1 MNLLTNVCL
10 WPQDDEA
17 VRDVIKPVEDGSA
30 SGGDAS
36 GEEDAAIDEELAFL
50 SGRRHQQQHPD
61 SLDPNHENVE
71 DCCCRLVAMASAGKT
86 ATGASPASTASTTPQ
101 PGAVDQDDDAKTL
114 TEDEERDS
122 FHIEEVAAQGPRSL
136 PYTRSVPLLHH
147 CLTPPRSLAV
157 GKCNNPGTLLLH
169 IHPRLQPSPY
179 NSPCTA
185 PPSTPQQQSLPPV
198 PMVPVVSHHHQDLES
213 ESRKMSRSIS
223 DSTLRRAALH
233 LNLSQSVLPSFTSIQ
248 QFKVFFGV

>member
-1 MNLLTNVCL
+1 MSQ
-10 WPQDDEA
+10 WGDQDEEGCCPA
-17 VRDVIKPVEDGSA
+17 VVKDGSV

-36 GEEDAAIDEELAFL
+36 GEDDEEITFL
-50 SGRRHQQQHPD
+50 SGRRLQPADQSDQ
-61 SLDPNHENVE
+61 ENVE

-101 PGAVDQDDDAKTL
+101 PGATDPDDDAKTL

-122 FHIEEVAAQGPRSL
+122 FQMEQILGTPPPSQGPRSL
-136 PYTRSVPLLHH
+136 PYTRSSPLLHH

-157 GKCNNPGTLLLH
+157 GKSSGPGSLLLH
-169 IHPRLQPSPY
+169 LHPRLQTSF
-179 NSPCTA
+179 NGPCTA

-198 PMVPVVSHHHQDLES
+198 PAVPISVHPDLEA

-233 LNLSQSVLPSFTSIQ
+233 LNLTQAVLPSFTSIQ
-248 QFKVFFGV
+248 QFKVSRGGWVSLNSGS

>member
-1 MNLLTNVCL
+1 
-10 WPQDDEA
+10 
-17 VRDVIKPVEDGSA
+17 
-30 SGGDAS
+30 
-36 GEEDAAIDEELAFL
+36 
-50 SGRRHQQQHPD
+50 
-61 SLDPNHENVE
+61 
-71 DCCCRLVAMASAGKT
+71 MASAGKT

-101 PGAVDQDDDAKTL
+101 PGATDPDDETTKTL

-122 FHIEEVAAQGPRSL
+122 FHIEDMSGAAAAQGPRSL

-157 GKCNNPGTLLLH
+157 GKCGNPGTLLLH
-169 IHPRLQPSPY
+169 IHPRLQAH

-198 PMVPVVSHHHQDLES
+198 PLVPVTSHTSECES
-213 ESRKMSRSIS
+213 ENRKMSRSIS

-233 LNLSQSVLPSFTSIQ
+233 LNLTQSVLPSFTSIQ
-248 QFKVFFGV
+248 QFKVWQRRISSHCCQGRVNICLLPETVFPDSRLMFWKLTDITNVCFK

>member
-1 MNLLTNVCL
+1 MSRPALVK
-10 WPQDDEA
+10 DD
-17 VRDVIKPVEDGSA
+17 ST

-36 GEEDAAIDEELAFL
+36 GEDDEELAFL
-50 SGRRHQQQHPD
+50 SDRRLQQV
-61 SLDPNHENVE
+61 DPSQQEKVE

-101 PGAVDQDDDAKTL
+101 PGATDADDDAKTL

-122 FHIEEVAAQGPRSL
+122 FHMEEVVGTPPPQGPRSL
-136 PYTRSVPLLHH
+136 PFTRSSPLLHH

-157 GKCNNPGTLLLH
+157 GKSSGPGSLLLH
-169 IHPRLQPSPY
+169 LHPRLQTSF
-179 NSPCTA
+179 NGPCTA

-198 PMVPVVSHHHQDLES
+198 PVVPISAHPDLES

-233 LNLSQSVLPSFTSIQ
+233 LNLTQSVLPSFTSIQ
-248 QFKVFFGV
+248 QFKVSRVVCATWRNSEADFENLKCHFFRIF